1 MEINSNNSNNDDN
14 LKRDYYYYSDVNT
27 KIEVRYRKNENG
39 NDEKITKTYLIENY
53 PSDICNKIK
62 ERQKWAKFGQAVNEN
77 NKSLSNFTDT
87 VEFEIN
93 TSLTHFY
100 YKKNNENINI
110 NNTRYYIDSEQ
121 SSSSSFSTSS
131 SNSFNMNKPKNNDDE
146 LNIFDTKKKSLVNCR
161 YCGENTHW
169 SIQCPS
175 KKEEKEI
182 KEKKEKEENE
192 AMEKQKYIEKEK
204 EKYEKRKSNIGLK
217 ISDLDE
223 SLTESEIRYH
233 FEQFGTIIN
242 FFMVR
247 NKKNRKFNGSV
258 YITYLTPEE
267 NNNALI
273 NIRTKHLNYLIPSV
287 ELAKPKEIY

>member
-1 MEINSNNSNNDDN
+1 MEINNSNNSNNNDDN

-27 KIEVRYRKNENG
+27 KIEVRYKKNENG

-77 NKSLSNFTDT
+77 NKSLSNFTDS
-87 VEFEIN
+87 VDFDIN
-93 TSLTHFY
+93 PSLTHFY
-100 YKKNNENINI
+100 YKKNNENGNNENCNI
-110 NNTRYYIDSEQ
+110 NKKFYIDNDSNQ
-121 SSSSSFSTSS
+121 LKSSLDLDLDSI
-131 SNSFNMNKPKNNDDE
+131 KPV
-146 LNIFDTKKKSLVNCR
+146 NIFENPNKKSLVNCR

-192 AMEKQKYIEKEK
+192 AIEKQKYIEKEK

-223 SLTESEIRYH
+223 SLNESEIRYH

-242 FFMVR
+242 FYMVR
-247 NKKNRKFNGSV
+247 NKKNRKFNGTV